1 MLTKTW
7 VTQERKSVDEI
18 KGSEWQR
25 KWKRSRYTESSW
37 RSARTRLG
45 RTSWVLQ
52 LIGNCWPLRTQNQ
65 RRGPARIEDWT
76 KGEKL
81 ELVGLTPCFWGRSY
95 RERWNLLVSIC
106 VFLFARVV
114 EHFQNYLLAFFG
126 HFETWLFSFLAL
138 LLIGI
143 FYDLINRWRIMSE
156 SLFIVAERCEA
167 HGRNQNE
174 DYSKTIKNRS
184 TIWPTEVTFLGI
196 YPQTSKSCHGYLHM
210 DICTSIFIAAFLT
223 KIMKQ

>member
-25 KWKRSRYTESSW
+25 KWERSRYHTERSW

-52 LIGNCWPLRTQNQ
+52 LIDNCWPLRTQNQ
-65 RRGPARIEDWT
+65 RRAAARVEDWT

-81 ELVGLTPCFWGRSY
+81 ELVGLTPCVWGRSY
-95 RERWNLLVSIC
+95 RERWNLLVSVCI
-106 VFLFARVV
+106 FLVARVV
-114 EHFQNYLLAFFG
+114 EHFQNYLLAFFV

-138 LLIGI
+138 LLTGI
-143 FYDLINRWRIMSE
+143 FYDLMDRWRIMSE

-167 HGRNQNE
+167 P
-174 DYSKTIKNRS
+174 
-184 TIWPTEVTFLGI
+184 W
-196 YPQTSKSCHGYLHM
+196 
-210 DICTSIFIAAFLT
+210 
-223 KIMKQ
+223 